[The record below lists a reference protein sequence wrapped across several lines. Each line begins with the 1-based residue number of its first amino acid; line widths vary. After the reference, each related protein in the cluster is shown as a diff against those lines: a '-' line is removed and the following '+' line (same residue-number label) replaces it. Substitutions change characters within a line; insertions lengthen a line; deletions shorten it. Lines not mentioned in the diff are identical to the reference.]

1 MGWVQV
7 YPCARHLACLSAQPQ
22 AGSGQSPPALVFTGA
37 EARRVP
43 SHSWTAPPQSVGD
56 IRVESSALLHDLGM
70 PSVNLCPTV
79 TLLCVLR
86 VLRPL
91 NVLLGTRDLHK
102 GHVLL

>member
-1 MGWVQV
+1 M
-7 YPCARHLACLSAQPQ
+7 
-22 AGSGQSPPALVFTGA
+22 
-37 EARRVP
+37 
-43 SHSWTAPPQSVGD
+43 
-56 IRVESSALLHDLGM
+56 ESSALLHDLGM